1 MYDSFRW
8 NAVTVG
14 YFFCAL
20 GSLVIPINLFVGY
33 ISKRISDRKILVIS
47 QSMAIVGSF
56 LMIRY
61 AINLPMAQYLVGI
74 ITLFL
79 AC

>member
-1 MYDSFRW
+1 MFDNFGW

-20 GSLVIPINLFVGY
+20 GSLVIPLNLFVGY

-47 QSMAIVGSF
+47 QSIAIAGSL

-61 AINLPMAQYLVGI
+61 GSFLP
-74 ITLFL
+74 L
-79 AC
+79 A

>member
-1 MYDSFRW
+1 M
-8 NAVTVG
+8 TVG

-20 GSLVIPINLFVGY
+20 GSLVIPLNLFVGY

-47 QSMAIVGSF
+47 QSIAIVGSL

-61 AINLPMAQYLVGI
+61 GNNLPITQYLVGI

>member
-1 MYDSFRW
+1 MFDSFGW

-20 GSLVIPINLFVGY
+20 GSLVIPLNLFVGY

-47 QSMAIVGSF
+47 
-56 LMIRY
+56 
-61 AINLPMAQYLVGI
+61 
-74 ITLFL
+74 
-79 AC
+79 